1 MVGFIFG
8 GNTGETPET
17 LKRKRSVAE
26 ALAARTSTAPKNVGE
41 GLSAIGNAL
50 IYRALMNK
58 VDAGDAAGRASAEAD
73 RNAFM
78 SGYRS
83 PVADALMPPSSKS
96 AGIPMPGSAGEVA
109 ATSLA
114 TGDTYE
120 PFINTIKEGGLT
132 NPYGLAAVAATGRA
146 ESGWSAANANRT
158 WSDPSESGQPGT
170 AGGIMSWRGPRYQAL
185 AATGD
190 LSPQGQAKFFLQE
203 DPDLIAKLNN
213 AKSLEEAQG
222 LMNRA
227 WAFAG
232 YNRPG
237 GESSRRLAYAKGY
250 LPNFQGG
257 STEVAS
263 LDPSAGMSASD
274 AINAAATPSGYVDPA
289 VASQNAQPAPVTAP
303 AAAQA
308 PEFDAGRFGP
318 RMNLA
323 EMPPTQAD
331 IAPQLQTQ
339 TAALTGQPSPVV
351 AALARPGSVVDA
363 PAPVATATAAP
374 AAVAPSQPVQSTQAQ
389 AKPQEVA
396 QAGPGADYFP
406 AAPNVP
412 SQTGPS
418 MDQIMRVLN
427 NPYATETDKALA
439 MSELERRQK
448 QSDPAYQLEMETK
461 RANLERLKRPGYRI
475 ATQEERQAFGIPA
488 DDNRPYQIGPE
499 GQISAIG
506 GQGQAQSPGVEARQR
521 EALATQYG
529 IDPKSAEGQRFILT
543 GTLPASDKGVTAGD
557 REAIREADDAVN
569 SGEATLSLL
578 DRAMELSGKAYEG
591 TGAGA
596 RALVTSQFGSEAGMA
611 TREFDNII
619 TEQALGQLKAIF
631 GGAPT
636 EGERAILLEVQG
648 SSSQPQAVRDAILR
662 RARKAVERRVN
673 YNRDRANELRGGTYY
688 RPKPEGEVPVQ
699 APATSGAPTSATA
712 SGAQPKSIKSPAEYE
727 ALPSG
732 AEFIAPDGS
741 RRRKP

>member
-8 GNTGETPET
+8 GDTGETPET

-109 ATSLA
+109 ATSPA

-158 WSDPSESGQPGT
+158 WSDPSESGQAGT

-363 PAPVATATAAP
+363 PAPVATASAAP

-389 AKPQEVA
+389 GKPQEVA

-406 AAPNVP
+406 AAPNSP

-448 QSDPAYQLEMETK
+448 QSDPAYQLDQRYKQAQITALERKASGENGDEWGLNPVWGKDKDGRTVLGQVSKSGKFKPLDTGDFQPTPGLDKVDTGTQIVTRDSKTGEVIGTTTK
-461 RANLERLKRPGYRI
+461 ENRQEAADKAGGTVEGKSEAEAAVSLSGARKVATQIKDQIDDVLNDPNLDSAVGSIQGRLPSFRQGSIDFDKKLERLQG
-475 ATQEERQAFGIPA
+475 QAFLQA
-488 DDNRPYQIGPE
+488 RE
-499 GQISAIG
+499 FLK
-506 GQGQAQSPGVEARQR
+506 GQGQITDFESKRAEAAMVQLSTAQSEDQFRAALREFKDAVDSGLQKVEAM
-521 EALATQYG
+521 AGT
-529 IDPKSAEGQRFILT
+529 KSGQ
-543 GTLPASDKGVTAGD
+543 P
-557 REAIREADDAVN
+557 
-569 SGEATLSLL
+569 
-578 DRAMELSGKAYEG
+578 
-591 TGAGA
+591 
-596 RALVTSQFGSEAGMA
+596 
-611 TREFDNII
+611 
-619 TEQALGQLKAIF
+619 
-631 GGAPT
+631 GGLQAPT
-636 EGERAILLEVQG
+636 TI
-648 SSSQPQAVRDAILR
+648 
-662 RARKAVERRVN
+662 N
-673 YNRDRANELRGGTYY
+673 
-688 RPKPEGEVPVQ
+688 
-699 APATSGAPTSATA
+699 SA
-712 SGAQPKSIKSPAEYE
+712 SEYE

-732 AEFIAPDGS
+732 TEFIAPDGS
-741 RRRKP
+741 KRRKP